1 MYTNLK
7 NLANDQPF
15 SQSLNDFVNK
25 EFDHL
30 TKERGI
36 QVVFVEGQP
45 YDNYEELK
53 FDIDFAKQLY
63 ISTDFSDTSIFGDPL
78 TNWKFRAVH
87 DMQHYDLDLDFE
99 PQSEFMITYKMLGDY
114 KRKGL
119 SQFDIDLLQIEMNGQ
134 VAYYV
139 ETGDYPVNQREF
151 TIGELNRMGYTL

>member
-1 MYTNLK
+1 MYNNLK
-7 NLANDQPF
+7 NLPTDQPF

-36 QVVFVEGQP
+36 RVVFEDGQP
-45 YDNYEELK
+45 YESYEELK
-53 FDIDFAKQLY
+53 YSIDSNKILY
-63 ISTDFSDTSIFGDPL
+63 ISKDFSDTSIFGDPL

-87 DMQHYDLDLDFE
+87 DMQHYNLDLDFE

-134 VAYYV
+134 VTYFV
-139 ETGDYPVNQREF
+139 ETGDFPTNQRLF
-151 TIGELNRMGYTL
+151 TINELIKMGYTI